1 MVANE
6 RMPYA
11 PYPSPVG
18 TAVAAPPLPVASAN
32 GSGPWFLARANLG
45 VLIDV
50 LREDGRT
57 VIGPEGR
64 GRGRG
69 VRRDHDRR
77 RPARRDRRL
86 TVTGKYALVAKRDR
100 RVFDYAV
107 GPLSPKRWTFPP
119 VVPLNVGRRDGRAVT
134 FEPAAVD
141 PPALAFLGVRACELA
156 ALGIQDRVFLGG
168 PVHGPGLPR
177 PAPQRPRHR
186 GQLHHRGVD
195 LLLHLDGHRPRGSWR
210 LRHRAHRARR
220 GLHGPRGFARGRRP
234 RRSAS
239 RPRGRRRPDVP
250 CGRGRRQGGGDAG
263 RPGPDGG
270 SP

>member
-1 MVANE
+1 VVADE

-11 PYPSPVG
+11 PYPSPAG

-57 VIGPEGR
+57 VIGPKVVDEA
-64 GRGRG
+64 
-69 VRRDHDRR
+69 VVYAEITSVDDL
-77 RPARRDRRL
+77 PAGIGDMQSP
-86 TVTGKYALVAKRDR
+86 GKYSLVSKRDR

-141 PPALAFLGVRACELA
+141 PP
-156 ALGIQDRVFLGG
+156 
-168 PVHGPGLPR
+168 
-177 PAPQRPRHR
+177 
-186 GQLHHRGVD
+186 
-195 LLLHLDGHRPRGSWR
+195 
-210 LRHRAHRARR
+210 
-220 GLHGPRGFARGRRP
+220 
-234 RRSAS
+234 
-239 RPRGRRRPDVP
+239 
-250 CGRGRRQGGGDAG
+250 
-263 RPGPDGG
+263 
-270 SP
+270 